1 MRWMEL
7 WEIIPNKKRHGAGWT
22 PPLPLILAAWGE
34 PDMLKIARLREQIEW
49 ANEHNAL
56 ESVDKFLRRLPE
68 NEWFHIND

>member
-1 MRWMEL
+1 
-7 WEIIPNKKRHGAGWT
+7 
-22 PPLPLILAAWGE
+22 
-34 PDMLKIARLREQIEW
+34 MLKIARLREQIEW